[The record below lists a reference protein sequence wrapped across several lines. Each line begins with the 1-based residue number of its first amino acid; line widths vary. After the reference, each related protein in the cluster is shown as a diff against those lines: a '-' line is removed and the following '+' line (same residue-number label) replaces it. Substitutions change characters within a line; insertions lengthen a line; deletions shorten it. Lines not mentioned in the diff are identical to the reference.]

1 MTVLIIVEAYPY
13 LRCLV
18 LVSDRLLFLLEHPSD
33 RNLLIEKGKQQVQ
46 KFSWEKTAM
55 QTVNVYRSL
64 T

>member
-1 MTVLIIVEAYPY
+1 ML
-13 LRCLV
+13 C
-18 LVSDRLLFLLEHPSD
+18 D

-46 KFSWEKTAM
+46 KFSWEKAAM